1 MSVVVVGAGSNLG
14 ARESAIVAAA
24 ELLDTRSRTRVVDV
38 SPLYETPPLG
48 PPQDDYLNAAFRVET
63 ELTPPE
69 LLHTLLRIERRLGRR
84 RRRDL
89 RWGPRSIDLDLLW
102 DSRGPFESPELHVP
116 HRELERRSFALGP
129 LLDVAPELS
138 DRYGPALDAEGGRPA
153 LWAGVPVATQSAS
166 ASSFERVVEAYSLV
180 DACASS
186 VRTALSDE
194 RAWATRHVRIPAAF
208 DSFAE
213 AVRRAFRTGFQ
224 CCCTTIS
231 HCSQSQW
238 DVQFHG
244 ADRGLRIEAD
254 VRLETTSG
262 DPNVMRVT
270 FLTRVPRHK

>member
-1 MSVVVVGAGSNLG
+1 MQYLVWYLVY
-14 ARESAIVAAA
+14 ARCPLELMAHLEGVEIPPA
-24 ELLDTRSRTRVVDV
+24 ELPDEELSPWSVAHDV
-38 SPLYETPPLG
+38 LRDRL
-48 PPQDDYLNAAFRVET
+48 AA
-63 ELTPPE
+63 
-69 LLHTLLRIERRLGRR
+69 IEREDPYERYQLEAMQRTAGYLRR
-84 RRRDL
+84 
-89 RWGPRSIDLDLLW
+89 
-102 DSRGPFESPELHVP
+102 
-116 HRELERRSFALGP
+116 A
-129 LLDVAPELS
+129 

-153 LWAGVPVATQSAS
+153 LWAGAPVATQSAS

-244 ADRGLRIEAD
+244 ADRALRIEAD